1 MDEFLGE
8 CKMTITIP
16 DTPPSNNLYMGNS
29 HNFNGYRDQKVRW
42 HWLIKAALTKVSKPK
57 EPYQKALVEITYY
70 FKKRGRRD
78 PDNFSGK
85 MLLDPLVREGVLIDD
100 SFDNVELKLKGN
112 YDKDNPRTEIKIT
125 VLKE

>member
-1 MDEFLGE
+1 MI
-8 CKMTITIP
+8 ITIP

-29 HNFNGYRDQKVRW
+29 HNFNDYRNQKTRW
-42 HWLIKAALTKVSKPK
+42 HWLIKAALTKVKKPK

-85 MLLDPLVREGVLIDD
+85 FLLDPLVREGVLIDD
-100 SFDNVELKLKGN
+100 SFDNVELRLKGDF
-112 YDKDNPRTEIKIT
+112 DKENPRTEIKIT
-125 VLKE
+125 EIKE

>member
-1 MDEFLGE
+1 
-8 CKMTITIP
+8 MTIIIP

-29 HNFNGYRDQKVRW
+29 HNFNSYRDQKVRW

-57 EPYQKALVEITYY
+57 EPYQKALVEITYF

-100 SFDNVELKLKGN
+100 SFDNVELQLKGCF
-112 YDKDNPRTEIKIT
+112 DKDNPRTEIKIT
-125 VLKE
+125 EIKE

>member
-1 MDEFLGE
+1 MI
-8 CKMTITIP
+8 ITIP

-29 HNFNGYRDQKVRW
+29 HNFNDYRDQKTRW
-42 HWLIKAALTKVSKPK
+42 HWLIKAALAKTKKPK
-57 EPYQKALVEITYY
+57 KPYQKAIVEITYY

-100 SFDNVELKLKGN
+100 SFDNVELRLKGY

-125 VLKE
+125 EIKE

>member
-1 MDEFLGE
+1 
-8 CKMTITIP
+8 MTITIP

-29 HNFNGYRDQKVRW
+29 HNFNDYRDQKTRW
-42 HWLIKAALTKVSKPK
+42 HWLIKAALTKVKKPEK
-57 EPYQKALVEITYY
+57 PIEKALVEITYY

-100 SFDNVELKLKGN
+100 SFDNVELRLKGS
-112 YDKDNPRTEIKIT
+112 YDKEHPRTEIKIT
-125 VLKE
+125 ELKEN

>member
-1 MDEFLGE
+1 
-8 CKMTITIP
+8 MTITIY

-29 HNFNGYRDQKVRW
+29 RNFNDYRWKKQEW
-42 HWLIKAALTKVSKPK
+42 HWMIKTALRMVEKPK
-57 EPYQKALVEITYY
+57 MPYQKALVEITYY

-85 MLLDPLVREGVLIDD
+85 MLLDPLVREGVLQDD
-100 SFDNVELKLKGN
+100 SFDNVELRLKGS

-125 VLKE
+125 EIKE